1 MKRLFG
7 YLIIIDGHVKP
18 KAEFNRAEKRKE
30 AKLQHTEGLGLGLG
44 LTLKTMEK
52 LEENS

>member
-30 AKLQHTEGLGLGLG
+30 AKLQHTED
-44 LTLKTMEK
+44 TKTMEK